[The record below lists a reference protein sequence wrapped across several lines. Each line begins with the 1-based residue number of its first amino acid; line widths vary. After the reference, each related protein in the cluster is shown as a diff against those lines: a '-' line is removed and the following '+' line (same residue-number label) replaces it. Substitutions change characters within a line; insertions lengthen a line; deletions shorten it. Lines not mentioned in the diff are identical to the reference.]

1 MSSVKRF
8 QRLLKIREIQES
20 EAAVVLAGRVA
31 EVNRAEQQREQLT
44 EYQSVY
50 LTSLLPN
57 DARMLKQLA
66 LMQHQIREALQQQEL
81 RIAAAQAQVDQARD
95 AWLERHQAT
104 LSLDKLLE
112 RMRGAEQAVEGQR
125 QQRELDMW
133 STRKAFDRAVQQ
145 DAT

>member
-1 MSSVKRF
+1 MSSAKRF
-8 QRLLKIREIQES
+8 QRLLKIREAQEN

-31 EVNRAEQQREQLT
+31 DLNRAEQQRDQLVD
-44 EYQSVY
+44 YQSAY
-50 LTSLLPN
+50 LTSMLPN

-66 LMQHQIREALQQQEL
+66 LMQQQIRDALQQQEL
-81 RIAAAQAQVDQARD
+81 RIAAAQAQVEQARD

-112 RMRGAEQAVEGQR
+112 RMRRADQALEAQR

-133 STRKAFDRAVQQ
+133 STRKAFDRLVQGDAV
-145 DAT
+145 